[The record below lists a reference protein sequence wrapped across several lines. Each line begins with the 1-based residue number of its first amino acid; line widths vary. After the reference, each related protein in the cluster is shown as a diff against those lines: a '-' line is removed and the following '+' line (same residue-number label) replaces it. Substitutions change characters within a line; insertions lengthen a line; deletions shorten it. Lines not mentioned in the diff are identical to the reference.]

1 MQFKE
6 ILILVITI
14 VLLCPT
20 GKILAQNQHFS
31 QDSLK
36 QDVIFSSEDKQI
48 NFTIPGGRFSTIDAY
63 LLPNAAVLPDNLTAL
78 TPVYQFYLNLNNEA
92 LALNNQQCEP
102 YLKNYLAAGK
112 KNTAAEIKKLQQF
125 LKEIAGFT
133 SVQLTGKYD
142 KITTDAVIA
151 FQEKYKAEILKPWGL
166 FKGNGSVLKTTLK
179 KINELWCLAEQERK
193 NKITISYAYSTD
205 PDKNLLPRP
214 AKTFYYLTKTGEWQA
229 LNSIDNHKKGA
240 VTAFTTETD
249 LTFMVA
255 EEQNQWVGEASWYAY
270 KNGNFAAS
278 RDFPKGTQIKITNQA
293 VGANQ
298 GKSVIVTI
306 NDYGPELKTNRI
318 IDLDKIAFK
327 KIGNLADGVMPV
339 KIEVIN
345 IKK

>member
-6 ILILVITI
+6 ILTLVITI
-14 VLLCPT
+14 SLLCPT

-48 NFTIPGGRFSTIDAY
+48 NFAIPGGRFSTIDAY
-63 LLPNAAVLPDNLTAL
+63 LLPNAALPPDSLTTL
-78 TPVYQFYLNLNNEA
+78 TPVYQFYLNLDSNKEII
-92 LALNNQQCEP
+92 QKCEP
-102 YLKNYLAAGK
+102 YLKNYLTASK
-112 KNTAAEIKKLQQF
+112 KNSSTEVKKLQQF
-125 LKEIAGFT
+125 LKETAGFT

-142 KITTDAVIA
+142 KITTDAVTA

-166 FKGNGSVLKTTLK
+166 LKGNGSVLKTTLK
-179 KINELWCLAEQERK
+179 KINEQWCLVEQERQ
-193 NKITISYAYSTD
+193 NKITISYTYSTD
-205 PDKNLLPRP
+205 SAKNLLPRP
-214 AKTFYYLTKTGEWQA
+214 AKTFYYLTKTGEWQV
-229 LNSIDNHKKGA
+229 LNSIDNHKKGT

-270 KNGNFAAS
+270 KNGDFAAS
-278 RDFPKGTQIKITNQA
+278 RDFPKGTQVKVTNQA

-327 KIGNLADGVMPV
+327 KISNLSDGIMPV